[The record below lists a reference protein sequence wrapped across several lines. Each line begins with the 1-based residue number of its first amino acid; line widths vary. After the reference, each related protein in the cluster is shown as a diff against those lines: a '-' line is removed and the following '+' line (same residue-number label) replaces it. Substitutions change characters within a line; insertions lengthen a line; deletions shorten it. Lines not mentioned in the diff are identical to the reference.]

1 MTRLVYEED
10 CTAGQSVTLSET
22 NTTPKVPGL
31 QQELYLVYL
40 KGTRQTLSPVPRI
53 LCRLRPSNTETVA
66 DFAAGSSS
74 ASPDR
79 SSPLPCLLGLSA
91 RPHPPSC
98 QLCLV
103 PSPSTSLVAIYCW
116 TRHRATNSVT
126 GTLPPYCWQELSPCS
141 KSRLLSVY
149 ALSHATSNTM
159 LFVGVEACPHAR
171 GGVAGRGPEP
181 RGRCARGRWGSLPRA
196 TATAVLPS
204 AAVLSC

>member
-1 MTRLVYEED
+1 MPR
-10 CTAGQSVTLSET
+10 CTGKIT
-22 NTTPKVPGL
+22 
-31 QQELYLVYL
+31 
-40 KGTRQTLSPVPRI
+40 TRQTFSPVPRI
-53 LCRLRPSNTETVA
+53 LCRLRPSNIETVA
-66 DFAAGSSS
+66 DFAAGSSL
-74 ASPDR
+74 ASPVR
-79 SSPLPCLLGLSA
+79 SSPSSCLGLSA
-91 RPHPPSC
+91 HPRPPSC

-149 ALSHATSNTM
+149 ALSHATSNTI

-181 RGRCARGRWGSLPRA
+181 RESCVGGR
-196 TATAVLPS
+196 
-204 AAVLSC
+204 